1 MEGGCGGGCGC
12 GKVNMVTGRRV
23 REGGTM
29 KLSRER
35 VKLLN
40 LLSSFLLLNGGQN
53 LPPVVVRSSREVVY
67 IIRIIVQALWGNIVK
82 VKVKPSS
89 NVWA

>member
-1 MEGGCGGGCGC
+1 MEERW
-12 GKVNMVTGRRV
+12 GRV
-23 REGGTM
+23 WVWEGEYGDREESERRRDDE

-67 IIRIIVQALWGNIVK
+67 IVRIVVQALWGNIVK
-82 VKVKPSS
+82 VKPS

>member
-1 MEGGCGGGCGC
+1 MWEGEYGDREESE
-12 GKVNMVTGRRV
+12 RR
-23 REGGTM
+23 RDDE
-29 KLSRER
+29 KLGRER

-67 IIRIIVQALWGNIVK
+67 IVRIVVQALWGNIVK
-82 VKVKPSS
+82 VKPS